1 MASKM
6 MINYHIFDWGA
17 AAAVSAAWCID
28 GSHRVI
34 VFKCSHQAHRAPGNV
49 AGSSDS
55 IFNDYS
61 NEDKMI
67 NDILF
72 HCFTYKI

>member
-1 MASKM
+1 MASTM
-6 MINYHIFDWGA
+6 MIKYHIFEWGA
-17 AAAVSAAWCID
+17 AAAVRAAWCI
-28 GSHRVI
+28 GICHGVI
-34 VFKCSHQAHRAPGNV
+34 VFKYSHRAHCAPGNV

-72 HCFTYKI
+72 HCFKYQI